1 VSEEDAAQIP
11 RRIAD
16 EVPPRGILDDSG
28 LFTYAAEA
36 GLEVGVS
43 MIPVFGPPITA
54 AYEKARA
61 RKDERH
67 QQQRD
72 LFLYRLSLS
81 VQDQVD
87 RQGDR
92 IESIEARLGRPTIQD
107 LIGRG
112 SDAAVGK
119 SADEIAQLAEA
130 VSKVITTKGGSERD
144 AAALFDIVSNLREGD
159 IGVLR
164 ALVAAVSPGDERQT
178 SDVAALQG
186 ISDVVAHA
194 ALLRLEAADLVAR
207 FMDRSGEPGWT
218 PTRLGVQIVAA
229 LGAVEIRRLP
239 NGWTQLDADLLAT
252 LIEHDPTMPSLA
264 DLAAHLRRTVA
275 ELDGAAQVLEVA
287 GYVKRRL
294 TLGSQYASSLS
305 LDDSAYWWGAKQN
318 GELSKAVDAL
328 VEAVRALPD
337 GQPAG
342 SRDLALKL
350 GLHPRLVQTVLRRLV
365 AKGFLKEMGAAR
377 AGPLYV
383 TPTESFRRADFS
395 GRSASDSESSP

>member
-1 VSEEDAAQIP
+1 
-11 RRIAD
+11 
-16 EVPPRGILDDSG
+16 
-28 LFTYAAEA
+28 
-36 GLEVGVS
+36 
-43 MIPVFGPPITA
+43 
-54 AYEKARA
+54 
-61 RKDERH
+61 
-67 QQQRD
+67 
-72 LFLYRLSLS
+72 
-81 VQDQVD
+81 
-87 RQGDR
+87 
-92 IESIEARLGRPTIQD
+92 
-107 LIGRG
+107 
-112 SDAAVGK
+112 
-119 SADEIAQLAEA
+119 
-130 VSKVITTKGGSERD
+130 
-144 AAALFDIVSNLREGD
+144 
-159 IGVLR
+159 
-164 ALVAAVSPGDERQT
+164 
-178 SDVAALQG
+178 
-186 ISDVVAHA
+186 
-194 ALLRLEAADLVAR
+194 
-207 FMDRSGEPGWT
+207 
-218 PTRLGVQIVAA
+218 
-229 LGAVEIRRLP
+229 
-239 NGWTQLDADLLAT
+239 
-252 LIEHDPTMPSLA
+252 MPSLA